1 MIILIEKKEYFLK
14 ELDNKVI
21 LSWKIIWRL
30 LMIFKV
36 LKIYLLYYYIK
47 IKPF

>member
-21 LSWKIIWRL
+21 LSWKNNMEIIND
-30 LMIFKV
+30 I
-36 LKIYLLYYYIK
+36 
-47 IKPF
+47 

>member
-30 LMIFKV
+30 LMIFKL